1 MKNTKRIKDL
11 KESSSQELKD
21 TSPQVFQRDKT
32 KEIFEVRDLAWTPKQ
47 LEFIHLALNRE
58 TRILLVNGPAG
69 SAKTLL
75 SVYCSLKLLNEK
87 RISDIL
93 YLRSAV
99 ESADKTLGYLPGSE
113 PEKMFYFNL
122 PFFDKLE
129 ELLNTIDLQRLQ
141 KEKRINTYAINFCR
155 GLSWNAKAIII
166 DEAQN
171 LSQREIITALT
182 RLGKFTRCFI
192 LADTSQTD
200 LNNGRRGGMERIF
213 NLLSNEDS
221 KKFGIHTFTFTE
233 DDILRSELVKFL
245 VKKFKELPST

>member
-1 MKNTKRIKDL
+1 MKNIKRFKDL
-11 KESSSQELKD
+11 KDKPAEQD
-21 TSPQVFQRDKT
+21 TSPQIFQRDKT
-32 KEIFEVRDLAWTPKQ
+32 KEKFDIKELSWTAKQ
-47 LEFIHLALNRE
+47 REFIDLALNKD
-58 TRILLVNGPAG
+58 TRILLINGPAG

-75 SVYCSLKLLNEK
+75 SVYCSLRLLNDK

-129 ELLNTIDLQRLQ
+129 ELLSTGDLQRLQ
-141 KEKRINTYAINFCR
+141 KEERINTYAINFCR

-166 DEAQN
+166 DEALN
-171 LSQREIITALT
+171 MSQREIVTALT
-182 RLGKFTRCFI
+182 RLGQFTRCFL

-200 LNNGRRGGMERIF
+200 LNNGKRGGMEKVF
-213 NLLSNEDS
+213 NLLSDDNS
-221 KKFGIHTFTFTE
+221 KKFGIYTFSFTE

-245 VKKFKELPST
+245 VKKFKELT